1 MVKLIQKK
9 GVSVMIG
16 YILLIVFGIIIS
28 VLIYMW
34 MKTYIPDKQPLECSA
49 EISLFIKSATFD
61 SSVLN
66 LTLKNNGKFNV
77 AGYFI
82 HGKNSSGQEIATIDL
97 SDYLSQTSPGEIFG
111 DSVAFFEGGVNSFK
125 PGEQANHIFNV
136 PSYFGDITE
145 ISVTPT
151 IFQEKD
157 NKNRFVS
164 CGNSKT
170 EGIVG
175 EPFVCTDNCATF
187 NYECG
192 TRVICGVT
200 TNCGNCGTNGTFVC
214 NGTGTCVLSGLCTDT
229 CLSLGLECNTW
240 EICGINTYCGT
251 CSGSDLCNATGQC
264 NTCEPDPDVC
274 LNRACGSWTNG
285 TCGTVSCGT
294 CPAGQT
300 CNIFEGTSDCYV
312 TGDCNNACYNAGYVG
327 GTCVSSS
334 QGCGGVYPFQANQ
347 YCGLGTK
354 CCCTIPVAP

>member
-1 MVKLIQKK
+1 
-9 GVSVMIG
+9 
-16 YILLIVFGIIIS
+16 
-28 VLIYMW
+28 
-34 MKTYIPDKQPLECSA
+34 
-49 EISLFIKSATFD
+49 
-61 SSVLN
+61 
-66 LTLKNNGKFNV
+66 
-77 AGYFI
+77 
-82 HGKNSSGQEIATIDL
+82 
-97 SDYLSQTSPGEIFG
+97 
-111 DSVAFFEGGVNSFK
+111 
-125 PGEQANHIFNV
+125 FNV

-294 CPAGQT
+294 CSGGSICNSIGQCVFCGNGVINTGESCDDGNFVSGDGCSSTCTVENNWFCVGEPSVCVNSCPAVCVLRGYDT
-300 CNIFEGTSDCYV
+300 GYCTSS
-312 TGDCNNACYNAGYVG
+312 AGICVSGG
-327 GTCVSSS
+327 GTYYSVGNIWCT
-334 QGCGGVYPFQANQ
+334 GGPQAD
-347 YCGLGTK
+347 T
-354 CCCTIPVAP
+354 CCCSGLPPPVP